1 MRGAAPPAE
10 PGSVQTQ
17 REQRPERAAARARY
31 FTANSN
37 CTKRLPGVPGQQS
50 RPEGRSL
57 RTQAASWG
65 MAVNVYSTSVTS
77 ENLSRHDMLA
87 WVNDSLHLNYT
98 KIEQLCSG
106 AAYCQ
111 FMDMLF
117 PGCVHLRKVKFQA
130 KLEHEFIHNFKVLQA
145 AFKKMGVDKII
156 AVEKLVKGKFQ
167 DNFEFIQW
175 FKKFFDANY
184 DGKEYN
190 PLLARQGQE
199 VAPSPNPAP
208 QRTSPT
214 APKTMPVP
222 TRVTNVIPSN
232 ITRKN
237 PPAARNG
244 GSEADTQILEL
255 NQQLMDLK
263 LTVDG
268 LEKERDFYFSKLRD
282 IELICQE
289 HESENSPV
297 IAGIIGIL
305 YATEEGFAPPEDDE
319 VEDQQPEDQDE
330 Y

>member
-1 MRGAAPPAE
+1 
-10 PGSVQTQ
+10 
-17 REQRPERAAARARY
+17 
-31 FTANSN
+31 
-37 CTKRLPGVPGQQS
+37 
-50 RPEGRSL
+50 
-57 RTQAASWG
+57 

-87 WVNDSLHLNYT
+87 WVNDSLQLNYT

-130 KLEHEFIHNFKVLQA
+130 KLEHEYIHNFKVLQA

-156 AVEKLVKGKFQ
+156 AVERLVKGKFQ

-190 PLLARQGQE
+190 PLLARQGQD
-199 VAPSPNPAP
+199 VAPPPNPGDHIYNKSKKP
-208 QRTSPT
+208 IGT
-214 APKTMPVP
+214 ADPGAQPAGRGDP
-222 TRVTNVIPSN
+222 ARGAGGHRRVT
-232 ITRKN
+232 
-237 PPAARNG
+237 G
-244 GSEADTQILEL
+244 GPEGSGHFPLP
-255 NQQLMDLK
+255 QLMDLK

-289 HESENSPV
+289 HENENSP
-297 IAGIIGIL
+297 IITGIVSVL

-319 VEDQQPEDQDE
+319 LEEQPPEDQDE